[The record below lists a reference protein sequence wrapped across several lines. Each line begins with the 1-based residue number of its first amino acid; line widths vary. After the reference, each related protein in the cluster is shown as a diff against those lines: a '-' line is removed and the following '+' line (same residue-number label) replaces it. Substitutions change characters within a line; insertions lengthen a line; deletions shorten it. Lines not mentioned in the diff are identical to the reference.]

1 MAVPVTAVP
10 RAAPILPAMS
20 QDSHWIEP
28 HAEHIEN
35 IPFDE
40 LRLGL
45 RAPANLVVPELARS
59 GVTAVPAPDGT
70 WRIGLAG
77 GA

>member
-1 MAVPVTAVP
+1 LLANPQVASLDLRAIATDRAV
-10 RAAPILPAMS
+10 
-20 QDSHWIEP
+20 
-28 HAEHIEN
+28 
-35 IPFDE
+35 

>member
-1 MAVPVTAVP
+1 MRKAMEILLRHLTRPITADVD
-10 RAAPILPAMS
+10 ALP
-20 QDSHWIEP
+20 P
-28 HAEHIEN
+28 
-35 IPFDE
+35 
-40 LRLGL
+40 RLGL